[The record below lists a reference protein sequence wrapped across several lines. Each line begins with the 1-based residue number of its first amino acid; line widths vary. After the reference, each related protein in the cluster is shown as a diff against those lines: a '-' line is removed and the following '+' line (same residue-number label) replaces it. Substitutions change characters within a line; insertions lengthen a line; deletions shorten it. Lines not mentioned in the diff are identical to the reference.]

1 MNDYD
6 SLYCKLYVDCD
17 VNRNELVGLIAK
29 STSGKIERGSVST
42 PKGEIDVINNDDFD
56 NNKRSKL
63 PDGFLYYRFYL
74 DIERTE
80 GTERGLYIE
89 SISRLLEDFWL
100 LSYKAVAACDF
111 EEELP
116 RKGGYNWQDKCSDLQ
131 SD

>member
-6 SLYCKLYVDCD
+6 RLYCKLYIDCD
-17 VNRNELVGLIAK
+17 VNINELVGLIAK
-29 STSGKIERGSVST
+29 LTSSRIEQWSIST
-42 PKGEIDVINNDDFD
+42 PECEIDVRNNDDFD
-56 NNKRSKL
+56 NKRSKF

-80 GTERGLYIE
+80 GTERGSYIE
-89 SISRLLEDFWL
+89 CISRLLEYFWL
-100 LSYKAVAACDF
+100 LSYKAIAACDF

-131 SD
+131 SN

>member
-29 STSGKIERGSVST
+29 LTSSRIERWSVST
-42 PKGEIDVINNDDFD
+42 PECEIDVRNNDDFD
-56 NNKRSKL
+56 NNKRSKF

-80 GTERGLYIE
+80 DTERGSYIE

-116 RKGGYNWQDKCSDLQ
+116 RKGGYNWQDKCSGLQ